1 MVVAFYLFLVCQM
14 FHLLFL
20 MAMGQY
26 LINVSEEVFQLIY
39 EAKWY
44 KGSPKSQMLYVLVLR
59 KSLNPSVLA
68 GGGLIPLNLY
78 TFVQ

>member
-1 MVVAFYLFLVCQM
+1 MFFAFYTFLVCQL

-26 LINVSEEVFQLIY
+26 VINVSEEVFQSIY

-44 KGSPKSQMLYVLVLR
+44 NGLVKSQMLYVLVLR
-59 KSLNPSVLA
+59 KSLKPSVLT